1 MIKRD
6 AYTIKKK
13 VSVHSLP
20 YVNIEDLSIRGK
32 M

>member
-13 VSVHSLP
+13 VTVHSLP